1 MPTGLPSL
9 LFPLPPSPS
18 PPSGSFFPLTSLH
31 PSPPPSP
38 YPHILTL
45 VFLRYAILLPHLR
58 KETHLGQDLE
68 LFPPLVKVDEAVGDD
83 VRDGR
88 VDHRQVGEEGAQ
100 VWYRAIAVQKIVF
113 NIVFLQ
119 IS

>member
-1 MPTGLPSL
+1 M
-9 LFPLPPSPS
+9 
-18 PPSGSFFPLTSLH
+18 
-31 PSPPPSP
+31 
-38 YPHILTL
+38 TL
-45 VFLRYAILLPHLR
+45 IFLGCIILLPHLR

-68 LFPPLVKVDEAVGDD
+68 LFPPLVKVDEAVGDY

-100 VWYRAIAVQKIVF
+100 VWYCAIAVQKIVF